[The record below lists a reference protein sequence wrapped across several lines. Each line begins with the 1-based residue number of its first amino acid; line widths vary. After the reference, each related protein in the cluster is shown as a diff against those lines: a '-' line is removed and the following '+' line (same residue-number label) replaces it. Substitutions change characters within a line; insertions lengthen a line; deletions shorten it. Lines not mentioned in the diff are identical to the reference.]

1 MVSWSPSNLSQTQT
15 VRKNAVR
22 SGNGI
27 VAAQHRMAAAAG
39 AQVLA
44 SGGNAVDA
52 AVATSFALGVVEP
65 WMSGPGGGGYMVVRQ
80 PGQVGAS
87 VVEFGMRSPAAL
99 DPADYP
105 LSGGVASDLFP
116 WPAVKDDRNIMGASA
131 IAVPGQVAGMALALD
146 TYGTMEWSK
155 LLRPAIALAD
165 EGLLV
170 DWYSQLI
177 IASAVGDL
185 KRFPKSRETFL
196 NEEGDPLASPWT
208 ALASQRCDMST
219 MAAMLRRLA
228 SEGAADF
235 YRGDIARSVVA
246 DIQAAGGCLSLEDM
260 ARYEARLVDAH
271 ELVHRE
277 GVLFLT
283 PELTAGPTLV
293 RVNRLLDKAF
303 EGVNFLGADTYVE
316 YANALFTAYA
326 ERLAQMGDEEGHR
339 GCTTHFNIVDKDGMM
354 VSVTQTLLSI
364 FGSRLML
371 PESGILMNNGIMWF
385 DPEPG
390 KPNSLAPDK
399 RCLSNMCPVIGER
412 SDGFQFALGASGGRK
427 IMPAVMQLASFIMD
441 YGMELEAAFH
451 TPRLDVS
458 GGDTV
463 VADDTLPG
471 SVLQA
476 LDQRFRC
483 VAAPRTVYPYN
494 FGCPSAVARD
504 ASENQGMTEIM
515 SPWGDAVAS

>member
-1 MVSWSPSNLSQTQT
+1 MVTWSPSNLSQTQS
-15 VRKNAVR
+15 VRKMAVR
-22 SGNGI
+22 SENGI
-27 VAAQHRMAAAAG
+27 VAAQHRVAAAAG

-44 SGGNAVDA
+44 EGGNAVDA
-52 AVATSFALGVVEP
+52 AVATSFALAAVEP
-65 WMSGPGGGGYMVVRQ
+65 WMSGLGGGGYMVIRQ
-80 PGQVGAS
+80 PDASSAS
-87 VVEFGMRSPAAL
+87 VIDFGMRSPAAL
-99 DPADYP
+99 NPSDYP
-105 LSGGVASDLFP
+105 LSGGVAADLFP
-116 WPAVKDDRNIMGASA
+116 WPAVLEDRNIIGPTAV
-131 IAVPGQVAGMALALD
+131 AVPGQVAGMDKALN
-146 TYGTMEWSK
+146 TFGSMEWSK

-165 EGLLV
+165 EGVLV
-170 DWYSQLI
+170 DWYTQLI

-185 KRFPKSRETFL
+185 KKYPKSKDTFL
-196 NEEGDPLASPWT
+196 NENGDPVASSWT
-208 ALASQRCDMST
+208 ALASQRCDMSSLANT
-219 MAAMLRRLA
+219 LRRLA
-228 SEGAADF
+228 DAGARDF
-235 YRGDIARSVVA
+235 YEGELAASIANDMQR
-246 DIQAAGGCLSLEDM
+246 AGGCLSLDDL
-260 ARYEARLVDAH
+260 AGYESRIVDAY
-271 ELVHRE
+271 EYEHRE

-293 RVNRLLDKAF
+293 RVNQLLDKAF

-316 YANALFTAYA
+316 YANSLFTAYA

-339 GCTTHFNIVDKDGMM
+339 GCTTHFNVVDKNGMM

-364 FGSRLML
+364 FGSRFML
-371 PESGILMNNGIMWF
+371 PESGILMNNGVMWF

-390 KPNSLAPDK
+390 KPNSLAPGK

-463 VADDTLPG
+463 VADETLPK
-471 SVLQA
+471 SVLSA

-504 ASENQGMTEIM
+504 AYENQGATEVM
-515 SPWGDAVAS
+515 SPWGDAVAG